1 MASREEIIKYTIE
14 KTDAMTGFVP
24 IYEIVL
30 FEKLREWVTN
40 DGKGSGMADTSHFNN
55 MGFYYELDSAI
66 DAMHENRCDIR
77 ETVFNYGFILVHWP
91 GMYNNSSGD
100 YERMFFK
107 WDEEKQGFYEA
118 EEPALFE
125 HLAL

>member
-1 MASREEIIKYTIE
+1 MAARDKIIKYVAE
-14 KTDAMTGFVP
+14 KADPMIGFVP

-40 DGKGSGMADTSHFNN
+40 DGKGSGLPDISGFNN
-55 MGFYYELDSAI
+55 MGFYYELDQAI
-66 DAMHENRCDIR
+66 GAMHENRCDIR

-100 YERMFFK
+100 YERIFFQ
-107 WDEEKQGFYEA
+107 WDEGKQGFYET
-118 EEPALFE
+118 EEPASF
-125 HLAL
+125 HNLAL